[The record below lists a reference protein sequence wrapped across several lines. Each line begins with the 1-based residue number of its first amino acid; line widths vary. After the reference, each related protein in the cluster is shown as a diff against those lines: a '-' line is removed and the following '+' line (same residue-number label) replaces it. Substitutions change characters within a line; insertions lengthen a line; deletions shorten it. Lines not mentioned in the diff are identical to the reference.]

1 LADARFLGDLQFTYP
16 TNASG
21 TLWNNG
27 HTIEF
32 HTDTNLW
39 SHISYERV
47 HSKNMNV
54 SFRCGFSDCGCYPRR
69 TL

>member
-1 LADARFLGDLQFTYP
+1 LFDDRFLGGLQFTYP

-32 HTDTNLW
+32 HTETNLW
-39 SHISYERV
+39 SHISYVKHELQLQLW
-47 HSKNMNV
+47 
-54 SFRCGFSDCGCYPRR
+54 FF
-69 TL
+69 